1 MLRAPAISSLLE
13 RESPPLAAQAA
24 HGHQNCIVIV
34 EDDADLAKLLRYN
47 FEAAGYE
54 VVCVTNGS
62 AALERLEA
70 ALPALVLVDWG
81 IPTLSGLELVR
92 QLRRRESTQALPV
105 VMLTG
110 RCSNEERALALAT
123 GVDIFIGKPFSL
135 AELMAAVAGLL
146 SSRGGSLV

>member
-1 MLRAPAISSLLE
+1 MPRVPALSSLLE
-13 RESPPLAAQAA
+13 RQSLPLLAQTA

-34 EDDADLAKLLRYN
+34 EDDADLANLLRYN
-47 FEAAGYE
+47 FEAAGFE
-54 VVCVTNGS
+54 VFCVTNGS
-62 AALERLEA
+62 AALEHLEVA
-70 ALPALVLVDWG
+70 PPALVVVDWG

-92 QLRRRESTQALPV
+92 QLRRREPTQALPV

-110 RCSNEERALALAT
+110 RCSNDERALALAS

-135 AELMAAVAGLL
+135 TELMASVAGLL